1 MFIPFINWCML
12 YDTDIIFDRSEF
24 KEMDVAVEDIVVE
37 ELLKRMLKKYK
48 LLTIFLAIYFTRACS
63 A

>member
-1 MFIPFINWCML
+1 ML